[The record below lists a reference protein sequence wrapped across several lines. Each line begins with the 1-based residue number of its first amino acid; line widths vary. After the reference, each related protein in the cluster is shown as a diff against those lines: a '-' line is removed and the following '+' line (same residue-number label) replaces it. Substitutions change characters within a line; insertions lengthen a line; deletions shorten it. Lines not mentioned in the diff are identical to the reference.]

1 MKAKNQHALFISHH
15 ELSLIVKNLLLVGN
29 LPKRTEYLFKKCCI
43 WCNFV
48 TEIKN
53 IKIFC
58 SNMKTHSFTKQ
69 SLLAGL
75 LAFGVTIA
83 ILLLVFSSG
92 FLPETYKATIFSW
105 QTLAAVVAVHLLPVA
120 GYSGW
125 RLAARF
131 ISVHRR
137 ARLTLVA
144 DAKTTKFNQK

>member
-1 MKAKNQHALFISHH
+1 
-15 ELSLIVKNLLLVGN
+15 
-29 LPKRTEYLFKKCCI
+29 
-43 WCNFV
+43 
-48 TEIKN
+48 
-53 IKIFC
+53 
-58 SNMKTHSFTKQ
+58 MKTHSFTKQ